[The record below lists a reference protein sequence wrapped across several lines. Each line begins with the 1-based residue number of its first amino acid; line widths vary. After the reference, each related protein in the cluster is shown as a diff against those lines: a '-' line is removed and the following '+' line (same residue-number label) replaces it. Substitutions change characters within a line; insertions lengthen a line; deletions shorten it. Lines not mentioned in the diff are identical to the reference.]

1 MKFLGLV
8 VALAAVC
15 PSSAFHFGQMM
26 QKQQSMQLQAD
37 LSSSEG
43 DSRRDFL
50 TKTGAAALSI
60 ASSSGL
66 GWGVLAPPAN
76 AVGGVGK
83 VSERLKA

>member
-8 VALAAVC
+8 ALAAVC
-15 PSSAFHFGQMM
+15 QSTAFNFGQMM
-26 QKQQSMQLQAD
+26 QRQKSMQLHAV
-37 LSSSEG
+37 SSGEG
-43 DSRRDFL
+43 DSRRDFIA
-50 TKTGAAALSI
+50 KTGAAALSI

-66 GWGVLAPPAN
+66 GFGVLAPPAN

>member
-8 VALAAVC
+8 VALVAVC
-15 PSSAFHFGQMM
+15 PSTAFNFGQMM
-26 QKQQSMQLQAD
+26 QKQQSMQLHAHS
-37 LSSSEG
+37 SSSEG

-50 TKTGAAALSI
+50 TKTGAAAVSI

-83 VSERLKA
+83 VSDRLKA